1 MKFMAHC
8 NLILEFESERI
19 TVYNLYDFR
28 YNEYILLNGSNGN
41 EDERSLSG
49 SGRYSGT
56 PNQFIPQPAGGKG
69 SSSASVQHG
78 SEEEAEVGT
87 GSDGDLELDESNS
100 EFERLGVDSERVGSG
115 SSFSGGDSDSSDV
128 ESMRVAPVVKAV
140 DLPSAERLAKRLYTL
155 DGFKVSDVWRH
166 LSKSNDFSRAVATEY
181 LKFFEFRDEQLD
193 VSLRKFLA
201 VCPLKG
207 KLITARLFLAIV
219 VCWLC

>member
-1 MKFMAHC
+1 MYC
-8 NLILEFESERI
+8 TCLTNQCI
-19 TVYNLYDFR
+19 TVTNFIDLDR

-41 EDERSLSG
+41 DDDRSARDDLSG

-56 PNQFIPQPAGGKG
+56 PNQFNSQIITVAGK
-69 SSSASVQHG
+69 ASPVGVTNQG
-78 SEEEAEVGT
+78 SEEE

-100 EFERLGVDSERVGSG
+100 ECERLGVDSERVGSG

-201 VCPLKG
+201 VCPLRG
-207 KLITARLFLAIV
+207 K
-219 VCWLC
+219 

>member
-1 MKFMAHC
+1 MPSTKHC
-8 NLILEFESERI
+8 P
-19 TVYNLYDFR
+19 LYR

-41 EDERSLSG
+41 ENDKSARDDISS

-56 PNQFIPQPAGGKG
+56 PNHQINSEVINSTGKSSPAT
-69 SSSASVQHG
+69 ALHQG
-78 SEEEAEVGT
+78 SEEEGECGT

-100 EFERLGVDSERVGSG
+100 ECERLGADSERVGSG

-201 VCPLKG
+201 VCPLRG
-207 KLITARLFLAIV
+207 MSSWLALF
-219 VCWLC
+219 